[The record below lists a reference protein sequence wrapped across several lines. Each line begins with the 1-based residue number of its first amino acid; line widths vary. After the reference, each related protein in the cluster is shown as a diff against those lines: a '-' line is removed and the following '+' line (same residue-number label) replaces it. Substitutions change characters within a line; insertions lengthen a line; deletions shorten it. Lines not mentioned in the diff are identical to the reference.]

1 MDGFWFKSSM
11 FDIEPGEDEEINP
24 RMYGRQLANWLKGQL
39 ELRGY
44 DVEPVIN
51 EDWGRCLMC
60 SRDPFMLWVGC
71 GNMTD
76 YSTAQENDPPPSKEQ
91 VVWHCFAVAEIP
103 LLKRLFNKPDTAPAL
118 QKLNA
123 DLSDILSSDPRI
135 VLTEQPQSNACL

>member
-1 MDGFWFKSSM
+1 MDGFWFQSSM

-24 RMYGRQLANWLKGQL
+24 RMYGRQLANWLKEQL

-76 YSTAQENDPPPSKEQ
+76 YSTAKEGDPPPPKEQ
-91 VVWHCFAVAEIP
+91 IIWRCFAVAEIP
-103 LLKRLFNKPDTAPAL
+103 LLKRLFNKPDTGPAL
-118 QKLNA
+118 LKLNA

-135 VLTEQPQSNACL
+135 VLTEEP

>member
-1 MDGFWFKSSM
+1 MDGFWFQSSM

-24 RMYGRQLANWLKGQL
+24 RMYGRQLANWLKGRL
-39 ELRGY
+39 EQRGY

-71 GNMTD
+71 GNVTD
-76 YSTAQENDPPPSKEQ
+76 YSTAQASDPPPPKEQ
-91 VVWHCFAVAEIP
+91 IIWHCFAVAEIP
-103 LLKRLFNKPDTAPAL
+103 LLKRLFNKPDTGPAL
-118 QKLNA
+118 LKLNA

-135 VLTEQPQSNACL
+135 VLTEEP

>member
-1 MDGFWFKSSM
+1 MDGFWFQSRM

-24 RMYGRQLANWLKGQL
+24 RMYGRQLANWLKEQL

-76 YSTAQENDPPPSKEQ
+76 YSTAKEGDPPPPKEQ
-91 VVWHCFAVAEIP
+91 IIWHCFAVAEIP
-103 LLKRLFNKPDTAPAL
+103 LLKRLFNKPDTGPAL
-118 QKLNA
+118 LKLNA

-135 VLTEQPQSNACL
+135 VLTEEP